1 MNSKLMA
8 MVVCA
13 AVAAG
18 CSSSGV
24 YREKSMMLRDVSAG
38 APQVERV
45 ILRSARQTIETRDV
59 RGAVTHVEAI
69 ARSAGG
75 HVESSS
81 VTDTRGAN
89 VSLRIP
95 SAGLDATM
103 DRIAALGNETERRVS
118 ARDVTEEVVDLQAV
132 LANKTALRDRLRALL
147 AQAKDVKDIV
157 AVEEQ
162 LTRLQGELD
171 SMEGRLKSI
180 RSQADLAALEVDLEP
195 ARILGPVGY
204 VLKGAWWLV
213 EKLFVIR

>member
-1 MNSKLMA
+1 MNARLLA
-8 MVVCA
+8 MVVGA

-24 YREKSMMLRDVSAG
+24 YREKPTMLRDVSAG
-38 APQVERV
+38 APQVGRV
-45 ILRSARQTIETRDV
+45 ILRSAWQKIETRDV
-59 RGAVTHVEAI
+59 RGAVTQVEAI

>member
-8 MVVCA
+8 MVVGV

-18 CSSSGV
+18 GCTSAEYAQPPTAFRAKASGA
-24 YREKSMMLRDVSAG
+24 L
-38 APQVERV
+38 QVQRV

-59 RGAVTHVEAI
+59 RGAVTQVEAI

-103 DRIAALGNETERRVS
+103 DRIAALGDETERRVS